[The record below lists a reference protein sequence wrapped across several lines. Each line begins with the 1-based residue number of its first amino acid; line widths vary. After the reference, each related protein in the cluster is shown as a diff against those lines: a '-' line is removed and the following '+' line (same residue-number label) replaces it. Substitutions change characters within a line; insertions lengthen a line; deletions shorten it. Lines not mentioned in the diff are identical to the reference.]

1 MIKLRKKYKNWTC
14 WWRKN
19 SGNTC
24 IFLIQK
30 KLQQL
35 VKRKLKY
42 NLLHTLFY
50 TTNLFLVIY
59 STDKQTVIINCKFF
73 EIIVKLK
80 VYESRNIAHLAT
92 SGSKRK
98 RLSKEHAHYLYR
110 LGLWRIPYRKT
121 RSPICSFITWFKLH
135 KI

>member
-19 SGNTC
+19 KVYNSDNTC

-30 KLQQL
+30 KLQQW

-50 TTNLFLVIY
+50 STILFLVIY
-59 STDKQTVIINCKFF
+59 STDKQTVVIINCKFF

-110 LGLWRIPYRKT
+110 LGLWFHTVKREAQY
-121 RSPICSFITWFKLH
+121 SLCGWFR
-135 KI
+135 